1 VLARS
6 DSTFSLTLPS
16 EREIAM
22 RRVFDAPRRRLFEAW
37 TRPEHVR
44 RWYGCGALTLI
55 VCEIDLRVGGSY
67 CYVLRG
73 PDGVN
78 HSLEGTYREIV
89 APERLVYTERYVSQN
104 FESNEALVTVTFSER
119 HGKTT
124 LASLSV
130 HQSREDRDAQLTGGV
145 ETGAARTFERLA
157 EHLATMA

>member
-16 EREIAM
+16 GREIAM
-22 RRVFDAPRRRLFEAW
+22 RRVFNAPRRRLFEAW
-37 TRPEHVR
+37 TRPEQVR

-89 APERLVYTERYVSQN
+89 APERLVYTERYVTQN
-104 FESNEALVTVTFSER
+104 FESNEALVTVTFTER

-130 HQSREDRDAQLTGGV
+130 YQSREDRDAHLAAGV
-145 ETGAARTFERLA
+145 ELGAAQTFERLA

>member
-1 VLARS
+1 MLARS
-6 DSTFSLTLPS
+6 DQTFSLTLPS
-16 EREIAM
+16 DREIAM
-22 RRVFDAPRRRLFEAW
+22 RRVFNAPRGRVFDAW
-37 TRPEHVR
+37 TRPEQVR

-78 HSLEGTYREIV
+78 HGLEGTYREIV
-89 APERLVYTERYVSQN
+89 ASERLVYTERYVTQN
-104 FESNEALVTVTFSER
+104 FENNEALVTVTFTER

-124 LASLSV
+124 LKSLSV
-130 HQSREDRDAQLTGGV
+130 YLSREDRDAHLASGV
-145 ETGAARTFERLA
+145 EAGAALTLERLA

>member
-1 VLARS
+1 MLARS
-6 DSTFSLTLPS
+6 DPTFSLTLPS
-16 EREIAM
+16 DREIAM
-22 RRVFDAPRRRLFEAW
+22 RRVFDAPRERVFDAW
-37 TRPEHVR
+37 TKPEQVR

-78 HSLEGTYREIV
+78 HGLEGTYREIV
-89 APERLVYTERYVSQN
+89 APRRLVYTERYVTQH
-104 FESNEALVTVTFSER
+104 FESNEALVTVTFTER

-130 HQSREDRDAQLTGGV
+130 YQSREDRDAHLAAGV
-145 ETGAARTFERLA
+145 EMGAAQTFERLA